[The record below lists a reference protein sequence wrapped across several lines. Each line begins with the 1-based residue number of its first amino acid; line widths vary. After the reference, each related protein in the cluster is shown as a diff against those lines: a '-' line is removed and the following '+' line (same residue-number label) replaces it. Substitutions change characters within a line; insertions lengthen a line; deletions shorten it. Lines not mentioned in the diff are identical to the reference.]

1 MKERE
6 RKLKH
11 KFLVSVLDYDPE
23 TGKFKWKKVTSNRAV
38 VGREPGFV
46 DKNGARC
53 ISVLST
59 RYLAHRLAWFYVH
72 KKWPKAEIDH
82 INGIPSDNRLANL
95 REASKFQNTQNS
107 RIRSHNT
114 TGYKGIVKYQ
124 HDKNRFVAVI
134 RAFNKV
140 HHLGIFDTPLE
151 AHLAYVEASKIYH
164 KEFRRTH

>member
-82 INGIPSDNRLANL
+82 INGTPDDNRIINL
-95 REASKFQNTQNS
+95 REANRFQNNQNS

-114 TGYKGIVKYQ
+114 TGYKGVQKFR
-124 HDKNRFVAVI
+124 DGKRFVAHI
-134 RAFNKV
+134 RSYNKTRY
-140 HHLGIFDTPLE
+140 LGIFDTPIE
-151 AHLAYVEASKIYH
+151 AHMAYAEASKIHH

>member
-11 KFLVSVLDYDPE
+11 KFLILVLDYDPE
-23 TGKFKWKKVTSNRAV
+23 TGIFRWKKPTSNRVRVGDESGRWDSKGGRCVAV
-38 VGREPGFV
+38 GGV
-46 DKNGARC
+46 
-53 ISVLST
+53 

-72 KKWPKAEIDH
+72 GKWPKEEIDH